1 MTLNKIRVAVIGSGH
16 AAWGACSILVK
27 SESIQLDVIDIGLKC
42 PYPNQP
48 ETPVFNS
55 KTCHGSYFP
64 YGIND
69 HRWSV
74 KLESRRMCSSHAY
87 GGFSNVYSGAILA
100 PRTEDLVNWP
110 KDAIPLQSDYLGV
123 LSNIGVLGGEDALEQ
138 WSPLLPPAE
147 ISAHQTSAS
156 SSISV
161 LGFSRI
167 AIQRFND
174 EKKITPFNTSHT
186 FSKHQE
192 QNKINYI
199 GSTYVISLE
208 RVANGT
214 RIQVQTDGETKWFGP
229 YEAVFVGAGCINT
242 TGIVH
247 RSNWP
252 NKVGEYT
259 LQNTAGFVQAFVG
272 KGPSS
277 STDLE
282 IRRQNNLPQIFV
294 EIRDTA
300 FNGYWSHTQIS
311 SINRHVLETIAQ
323 RFPNALL
330 QKVSKVFERF
340 HFAITNVPSIL
351 ATQSSLVC
359 NPAGSSPNM
368 LPNTQIQINEPI
380 QSIDSRWSRAVRS
393 AIKQNRQILNLT
405 HIPGTEFLGN
415 LLRGNRLGGWH
426 FGGAIPMS
434 QLDNHNTCTPHGE
447 LRSIPGVF
455 IVDSTAFPSIPGT
468 TVALLS
474 MANAAR
480 IARLWVEKRTS

>member
-55 KTCHGSYFP
+55 KTCNGSYFP

-110 KDAIPLQSDYLGV
+110 KDAIPLQSDYLDV

-147 ISAHQTSAS
+147 ISAYPTSAS
-156 SSISV
+156 SSVSV

-174 EKKITPFNTSHT
+174 KKKITPFNTSQT

-192 QNKINYI
+192 HNKINYI

-208 RVANGT
+208 RVANGI
-214 RIQVQTDGETKWFGP
+214 RIQVQTDGETKWLGP

-259 LQNTAGFVQAFVG
+259 VQNTAGFVQAFVG

-277 STDLE
+277 TADLE
-282 IRRQNNLPQIFV
+282 IRRQNSLPQIFV

-300 FNGYWSHTQIS
+300 FNGYWSHTQVS
-311 SINRHVLETIAQ
+311 SINRHVLETIAH
-323 RFPNALL
+323 RFPNALV
-330 QKVSKVFERF
+330 QKISKVFERF

-359 NPAGSSPNM
+359 KPTGSAPSM

-380 QSIDSRWSRAVRS
+380 QSIDSRWSHAVRS

-405 HIPGTEFLGN
+405 HIPGSEFLGN

-426 FGGAIPMS
+426 FGGTIPMS
-434 QLDNHNTCTPHGE
+434 QLDNYNTCTPHGE

-480 IARLWVEKRTS
+480 IARLWVEKLTS